1 MLTSLYERERLVSER
16 QRYLRREADHG
27 REIASLRQA
36 SVRAGMA
43 RAPMAPA
50 ARIAP
55 ARQGARPA

>member
-16 QRYLRREADHG
+16 QRELRREADHG

-36 SVRAGMA
+36 SVRAEME
-43 RAPMAPA
+43 PA

-55 ARQGARPA
+55 ARRAARPA